1 MHPFTD
7 TWVILITCFLPDP
20 CYCKEGGVPGGVL
33 DGDGDLSE
41 LLCGDLLCNGGI
53 QTIHTLL
60 GLGPKFIPPQ
70 LLQGGVGGGVH
81 EDDRPLL
88 DWGRS
93 GDVKVREGVVT
104 GGGGG

>member
-1 MHPFTD
+1 M
-7 TWVILITCFLPDP
+7 
-20 CYCKEGGVPGGVL
+20 PGGVL
-33 DGDGDLSE
+33 DGDGDLPE
-41 LLCGDLLCNGGI
+41 VLGGDLLCSGGI

-88 DWGRS
+88 GGGRS
-93 GDVKVREGVVT
+93 GAVKVREGVVVGR
-104 GGGGG
+104 GGG

>member
-1 MHPFTD
+1 MHHLFPLKSFLLLIS
-7 TWVILITCFLPDP
+7 VISL
-20 CYCKEGGVPGGVL
+20 CKGGGVPGGVL

-41 LLCGDLLCNGGI
+41 LLLCSGGI

-81 EDDRPLL
+81 EDDGSLL
-88 DWGRS
+88 DGGRS
-93 GDVKVREGVVT
+93 GAVKVREGVVT